1 MIIIFSIVL
10 ALLLSLWVYRG
21 SYRRLW
27 YLVILRTASLSLLLI
42 LIFTPIF
49 KKSVTIPTTIDI
61 LIDKSGSMAF
71 KEKSK
76 FLNSAIKDLKNL
88 KSQNFKLNFFSFDT
102 TVYEGINL
110 DFGGKTA
117 IGTAINSASSK
128 FLILLS
134 DGINNRGPFPDTH
147 GKKIVSLVPPSTG
160 ILIKSVRFK
169 PLIVEGTQ
177 DTVELIPGISGNLEI
192 FNKSRKILS
201 KIVEKDKKYSF
212 VLKPPANGIYTYKI
226 KIDRKLVRKITIR
239 VVKRGKSVLVM
250 SSHPDVNIR
259 FLRMYLDQNGNITTD
274 FVVSMKRGLMLF
286 KRDTVLKL
294 RNLDLNS
301 YDFYILIDP
310 DSKAIAPL
318 LSGRR
323 GLIIFSRKPEILDKL
338 LGGTFISMLRKGE
351 IYPVWKDSTLNPIGY
366 LWVLNRYPPDADY
379 LVYTRM
385 GKRQIPVLFIYHNMA
400 LLMSGDFYKISLF
413 DLNAYAKI
421 LNAVFSRLI
430 PEGNFFVETPVRQF
444 ETGERIPITAYA
456 YDRFG
461 NPIDTLFPIVKIGK
475 KVYQMKYTGN
485 GQYSTFV
492 TLNDTGKFK
501 AHVIFKGFEG
511 VLKTENIPLDV
522 KSNKMETATP
532 VVNLDFLRNL
542 GQTVNSMKDL
552 KAILATVKPEK
563 TSKRIN
569 LRNTWVTLLIVIILM
584 AIEWL
589 FRRANGIV

>member
-1 MIIIFSIVL
+1 MVIIFSIIL
-10 ALLLSLWVYRG
+10 AFLLSLWVYRG

-27 YLVILRTASLSLLLI
+27 YLVILRTVSISLLLI
-42 LIFTPIF
+42 LIFTPIY
-49 KKSVTIPTTIDI
+49 KKSITIPTSIDV

-76 FLNSAIKDLKNL
+76 FLNSAIKDLKNI
-88 KSQNFKLNFFSFDT
+88 KSQNFKLNFLSFDT
-102 TVYEGINL
+102 TVYSGINL

-117 IGTAINSASSK
+117 IGTAVNSASSK
-128 FLILLS
+128 FIILLS
-134 DGINNRGPFPDTH
+134 DGLNNRGPFPDIH
-147 GKKIVSLVPPSTG
+147 GKKIVSLVPPLTG
-160 ILIKSVRFK
+160 ILIKSAKFK
-169 PLIVEGTQ
+169 PLIVEGAQ
-177 DTVELIPGISGNLEI
+177 DTVELIPGRSGKLEI
-192 FNKSRKILS
+192 FTKNRKILS

-226 KIDRKLVRKITIR
+226 KIDGKLARKITVR

-259 FLRMYLDQNGNITTD
+259 FLRMYLDQNSNITTD
-274 FVVSMKRGLMLF
+274 FVVSTKRGLTLY
-286 KRDTVLKL
+286 KKDTVIKLK
-294 RNLDLNS
+294 NLDLNN

-310 DSKAIAPL
+310 GSKAIAPL
-318 LSGRR
+318 LSDKR
-323 GLIIFSRKPEILDKL
+323 GLVIFSRKPEVLNKL
-338 LGGTFISMLRKGE
+338 LSGIFIPMLRKGE
-351 IYPVWKDSTLNPIGY
+351 IYPVWRDSTLNPIGY
-366 LWVLNRYPPDADY
+366 LWILNRYPPDADY

-385 GKRQIPVLFIYHNMA
+385 GKRQIPVLFIYRNLA

-413 DLNAYAKI
+413 NFNNYSKI
-421 LNAVFSRLI
+421 LNTVFSRLI

-475 KVYQMKYTGN
+475 KVYQMKYRGN

-492 TLNDTGKFK
+492 TLNDTGRLK
-501 AHVIFKGFEG
+501 AHVIFKGLEG
-511 VLKTENIPLDV
+511 VLKTENISIDV
-522 KSNKMETATP
+522 KSNKVETATP
-532 VVNLDFLRNL
+532 DVNLNFLRDL

-552 KAILATVKPEK
+552 KAVLATVKPEK
-563 TSKRIN
+563 ASRKIN
-569 LRNTWVTLLIVIILM
+569 LRNTWVTLLIVIVLL